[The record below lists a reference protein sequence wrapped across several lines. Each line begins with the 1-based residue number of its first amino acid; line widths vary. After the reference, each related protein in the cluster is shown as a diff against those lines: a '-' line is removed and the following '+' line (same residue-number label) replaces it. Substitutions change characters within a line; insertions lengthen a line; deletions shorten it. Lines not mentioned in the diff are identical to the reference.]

1 MLKHIITGLSVIAI
15 ITAASNQTVSFTAP
29 YNYSEVTYT
38 AAYNEDITYELKY
51 LYDKTGKKF
60 AAEIC
65 LKNNT
70 DKNFRV
76 TWTLK
81 GSLNINLPADSG
93 TKDIPAFTKVC
104 IMTVFPIDP
113 EKVWDPGV
121 FHFDWEVIE

>member
-1 MLKHIITGLSVIAI
+1 MKHAAI
-15 ITAASNQTVSFTAP
+15 ILFVFLFLTATAFQG
-29 YNYSEVTYT
+29 VTCSAQSSYT
-38 AAYNEDITYELKY
+38 GTAVVVKGTDDITYELKY

-70 DKNFRV
+70 NKNFRV

-81 GSLNINLPADSG
+81 GSLNTSIPAESG

-113 EKVWDPGV
+113 EKTWDPGV
-121 FHFDWEVIE
+121 FHYDWEVIE